1 MDFREN
7 DFSLRGVKVVD
18 KVKENIHT
26 EYSNPDLTI
35 DDLVK
40 QTGMTKNHV
49 RKIFNDLCG
58 ETISQY
64 LSNYRFE
71 KAKELLIQTDYPAV
85 KISEMV
91 GIANSNYF
99 YVLVQEVRRQVS
111 AALPN
116 GASVELMVYR
126 NKAAYLTSE
135 LWGRQ
140 PCFTLTHRN
149 RLIG

>member
-1 MDFREN
+1 MVMISERVAKLITDDDELLHMDLSSLSESLRQWDTLAQIKEEYVRICEKIMDFREN

-71 KAKELLIQTDYPAV
+71 KAKELLIQTNTPRED
-85 KISEMV
+85 
-91 GIANSNYF
+91 
-99 YVLVQEVRRQVS
+99 Q
-111 AALPN
+111 
-116 GASVELMVYR
+116 
-126 NKAAYLTSE
+126 
-135 LWGRQ
+135 
-140 PCFTLTHRN
+140 
-149 RLIG
+149 